1 MLAAMHYHHRE
12 KNTEM
17 QETVTSGASST
28 GNEKWHRA
36 PVIGL
41 SWDTIHS
48 DKLFTVT
55 NHMQKE
61 MKVLAKIYGLSIP
74 LSYLVDTKKTNV
86 GKKNESLTC

>member
-1 MLAAMHYHHRE
+1 MATVMLAAMHYHHRE

-41 SWDTIHS
+41 S
-48 DKLFTVT
+48 
-55 NHMQKE
+55 
-61 MKVLAKIYGLSIP
+61 
-74 LSYLVDTKKTNV
+74 
-86 GKKNESLTC
+86 